1 MPVAGRKP
9 KPTGQAINRNKPTH
23 DWSEVPDVPFVTI
36 VKLPKARLE
45 GKPWPAL
52 TKRWWAVISAMPH
65 CSLWSDGDWQFAVD
79 TALLAAEY
87 HDGNVRMATELRNRE
102 RVLGTTVDYRR
113 DLRIR
118 YVPADQG
125 DDAPAEVTRLDD
137 YRDL

>member
-1 MPVAGRKP
+1 MAVAGRKP
-9 KPTGQAINRNKPTH
+9 KPAGQAINRNKPVH
-23 DWSEVPDVPFVTI
+23 DWSEVPNVPFVAS
-36 VKLPKARLE
+36 VKLPRTRLE

-52 TKRWWAVISAMPH
+52 TKAWWADISSMPH
-65 CSLWSDGDWQFAVD
+65 CVLWSAGDWRFAVD

-102 RVLGTTVDYRR
+102 RVLGTTLDFRR

-118 YVPADQG
+118 YVAV
-125 DDAPAEVTRLDD
+125 DDGPDAEVARLAD